1 MDTLTRIEP
10 ALEESLSSNHP
21 LTAAQVQ
28 GQQVAAELVEE
39 LAAFHSQPRRVLTA
53 EGAPW
58 GAIKPELRQLLALV
72 EGHHATDEAQLLV
85 SAQHLRDPFVM
96 AFMGEVD
103 RAGLDYRVI
112 PSTLSEIQ
120 VLYQVDTTRGATT
133 VTVDSTSRQQ
143 EVIRLLGEAHKLGA
157 SDVHFIVGEEI
168 TRIRFRI
175 HGLLTEH
182 AQIQSRVGRELCSA
196 LYNSMCDVAEE
207 HYQPEI
213 PQDARVKKAFVA
225 QLGLYGAR
233 VATRPLVDGPLMVL
247 RLLSNDQG
255 KQSLEELGF
264 LPEQDALFARLR
276 ALPYGVNLITG
287 PTGSGKSKTLQVTLN
302 LIEEETGGTR
312 HILTVEDP
320 PEYPI
325 RANQSPLGY
334 NETWDQAIS
343 NQLRLDPDI
352 MMPGEVRDLLSALA
366 AMRGGMTGHQLWSS
380 LHTNNAVASLQ
391 RLIDMGVDPSLVT
404 DPALVT
410 GIINQSL
417 LPVLCPHCSVP
428 LTSQRGQLSH
438 TQLERLE
445 LVMDTAQVRLKGAG
459 CEHCRDLGVTR
470 RTVAAEVL
478 LPTHRFMRIFREKG
492 AGEARSHWVN
502 QMGGITKIQ
511 HAIRKVAAGL
521 IDPRMAE
528 TIVGPLDFD
537 LFVLEQ
543 PDAQ

>member
-10 ALEESLSSNHP
+10 ALEESLTANPS

-28 GQQVAAELVEE
+28 GQQVAAELEEE
-39 LAAFHSQPRRVLTA
+39 LEAFQSQPRRVLTA

-72 EGHHATDEAQLLV
+72 EGHRATDEAQLLV

-96 AFMGEVD
+96 AFMGELD
-103 RAGLDYRVI
+103 RADLDYRVI

-120 VLYQVDTTRGATT
+120 ALYQVNTTRGGAT

-143 EVIRLLGEAHKLGA
+143 EVIRLLGEAHRRGA
-157 SDVHFIVGEEI
+157 SDVHFVVGREI

-182 AQIQSRVGRELCSA
+182 AQIQSHVGRELCFS
-196 LYNSMCDVAEE
+196 LYNTMCDVAEE

-213 PQDARVKKAFVA
+213 SQDARVKHTFVA

-233 VATRPLVDGPLMVL
+233 VATRPLVGGPLMVL
-247 RLLSNDQG
+247 RLLSDDEG

-264 LPEQDALFARLR
+264 LPEQAALFARLR

-302 LIEEETGGTR
+302 QIEEETGGTR

-320 PEYPI
+320 I
-325 RANQSPLGY
+325 RANQSPLGH
-334 NETWDQAIS
+334 NESWDQAIS

-366 AMRGGMTGHQLWSS
+366 AMRGGMTGHQLWST

-428 LTSQRGQLSH
+428 LASQRGQLS
-438 TQLERLE
+438 QALLERLD